1 MMSIE
6 ICNGYSKCTFII
18 EKTDF
23 VDIHNRVSIDTILT
37 LKSSDDIKNYFPD
50 FIFYLNTL
58 KNLILS
64 YLNINFVRNNLKH

>member
-18 EKTDF
+18 EKTNF

-37 LKSSDDIKNYFPD
+37 LKSSDDIKKLFSRTHFLPEYSKKFNSKLFE
-50 FIFYLNTL
+50 
-58 KNLILS
+58 
-64 YLNINFVRNNLKH
+64 H